1 MFADKVYDSMAATEI
16 IGLHEFLEDWFT
28 GRCENDDPAW
38 KERLL
43 QRFTDDFHIFMPAG
57 VLLTGS
63 GLWDPLRAEHGRNP
77 DFKINIR
84 KIERGAALGEG
95 VTVWT
100 YEEWQRNA
108 LNATP
113 PDNGRGSSVVF
124 VDDASTPTGL
134 KWAHVHETWL
144 PGEIIAAD
152 PFDW

>member
-1 MFADKVYDSMAATEI
+1 MFTDKAYDSMAAREI
-16 IGLHEFLEDWFT
+16 IELHEFLEDWFT
-28 GRCENDDPAW
+28 GRCANDETVW
-38 KERLL
+38 SERLL
-43 QRFTDDFHIFMPAG
+43 QRFTADFHICMPAG

-63 GLWDPLRAEHGRNP
+63 GLWEPLRAEHGRNP

-84 KIERGAALGEG
+84 AIEQSGQLRHG

-108 LNATP
+108 LNALP
-113 PDNGRGSSVVF
+113 PDNGRVASVVF
-124 VDDASTPTGL
+124 LDDQPTPTGL

-144 PGEIIAAD
+144 PAEVIAAD